1 MPAQPEV
8 SGREPGLGVR
18 VDTDSPG
25 WPSLHLMGPY
35 DVSGNPQFPGFSC
48 DPSHHVCLG
57 GLK

>member
-25 WPSLHLMGPY
+25 WPSLHLMAPY

-48 DPSHHVCLG
+48 DPPTMAALG
-57 GLK
+57 D